1 MNKKENQISENKYLN
16 EDKITELNKKLKNV
30 LDTIDNL
37 QRENEEEKE
46 LNENQISALSVQL
59 NILKEE
65 NEGLKLEIKN
75 LNIQI
80 KEKEKNVDNS
90 EIEKFHNLL
99 EQTKKKIYYI
109 KKKLKIFI

>member
-46 LNENQISALSVQL
+46 LNEN
-59 NILKEE
+59 
-65 NEGLKLEIKN
+65 
-75 LNIQI
+75 
-80 KEKEKNVDNS
+80 
-90 EIEKFHNLL
+90 
-99 EQTKKKIYYI
+99 
-109 KKKLKIFI
+109 